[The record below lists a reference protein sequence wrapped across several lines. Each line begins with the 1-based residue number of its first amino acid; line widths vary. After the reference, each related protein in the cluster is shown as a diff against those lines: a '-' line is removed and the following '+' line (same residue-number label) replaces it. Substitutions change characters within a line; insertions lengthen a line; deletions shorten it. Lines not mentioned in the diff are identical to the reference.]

1 MVAAAVQWANRI
13 MRKIDNGN
21 ERAWF
26 VLSNLN
32 LHISSSNMVDS
43 RNSNK
48 QSHGSFDRG
57 STGFL
62 VPSPAKRRVSRGARL

>member
-21 ERAWF
+21 ECAWF

-48 QSHGSFDRG
+48 QSHGCKDPGSKSSSTAVLKYTARG
-57 STGFL
+57 L
-62 VPSPAKRRVSRGARL
+62 